1 MHATLSKQDIER
13 AEALFFDAVA
23 MREAAPPAEP
33 ASARCSYGADRR
45 PNWAGILAILALHAL
60 ALVALVKLDVIP
72 MAKAK
77 SAPLVVD
84 LIAEPAPPPAV
95 EQPKPEPAVERKM
108 ESPVVT
114 PPPIVQANVAPPPTM
129 VTSPVSPPPR
139 PAAIAAP
146 PAGPVSIANLDER
159 MIEGEPPRYP
169 TESRRKKE
177 QGTVVLRLLIGTDG
191 RVQQVSVAESSGF
204 ERLDK
209 AALDAARRWRWQPML
224 RDGAPVE
231 VRGLMPIPFV
241 LRG

>member
-1 MHATLSKQDIER
+1 MHATLSKQDVER
-13 AEALFFDAVA
+13 AEALFFDAVPV
-23 MREAAPPAEP
+23 RDRPAAVEP
-33 ASARCSYGADRR
+33 SPVRSAYGADRK
-45 PNWAGILAILALHAL
+45 PNWSGILAILALHAL
-60 ALVALVKLDVIP
+60 VLTALVKLDVIP

-77 SAPLVVD
+77 SAPLVID

-95 EQPKPEPAVERKM
+95 EQPKPEPAVERPV

-114 PPPIVQANVAPPPTM
+114 PPPIVQTSAAPPPTV
-129 VTSPVSPPPR
+129 VTSPVPPPPR
-139 PAAIAAP
+139 PATIAAP
-146 PAGPVSIANLDER
+146 PAGPVSVANLDER

-191 RVQQVSVAESSGF
+191 RVQQVSIAESSGF

-224 RDGAPVE
+224 RDGVPVE